1 MAPAVGSLIAWGCTL
16 KFRNSRP
23 FNRFVRGQFRAHRG
37 FGRGYMAKAR
47 NRTHVTLLCLL
58 AVTACAEGTPSIAD
72 TDQLTDS
79 NAGSTS
85 GSSGAQ
91 ALGGGSSGAGVSAG
105 AAGSAASSAGGSFS
119 AAGSPSAGSSSG
131 GTSDGAQGG
140 ASGSATAGASTV
152 GGTSMG
158 GNATAGAGSAGK
170 GGSAAGG
177 SGGSMTGSGGGAAAC
192 SGAKPESNCVCHSN
206 SNHDYWFCPTARDFA
221 DAESK
226 CVGAGLH
233 LVKISSAT
241 EDKWVNDTANAATFG
256 EYYLGSTDAS
266 TPNTWTWLAGGTF
279 WTGLANGTASGY
291 AHWGASQPDGSGDCV
306 VVQNNFV
313 WDDRIC
319 TDHRLYICD

>member
-1 MAPAVGSLIAWGCTL
+1 
-16 KFRNSRP
+16 
-23 FNRFVRGQFRAHRG
+23 
-37 FGRGYMAKAR
+37 MAKAR

-91 ALGGGSSGAGVSAG
+91 ALGGGSSGMGVT
-105 AAGSAASSAGGSFS
+105 AGSGDSDAGG
-119 AAGSPSAGSSSG
+119 ALNAGGSPSAGSSSG

-158 GNATAGAGSAGK
+158 GNAAAGAGAAGK
-170 GGSAAGG
+170 GGTAAGG
-177 SGGSMTGSGGGAAAC
+177 SAGSMAGGSSAGSGGGAAAC

-291 AHWGASQPDGSGDCV
+291 AHWGPNQPDGSGDCL

-319 TDHRLYICD
+319 TDNRLYICD